1 MCIFQPPPAPEAPP
15 APAPAPAPPTAPAPT
30 TEELK
35 SNLDAGTIAK
45 KTEAKRV
52 GASKT
57 WLTKNK
63 PLAAAEIKRGAGT
76 FLSKNLGGT
85 PVQ

>member
-1 MCIFQPPPAPEAPP
+1 MCIFQPPPAPAVPP
-15 APAPAPAPPTAPAPT
+15 APATPSAPAPT

-52 GASKT
+52 GVSKT
-57 WLTKNK
+57 WLTKDK
-63 PLAAAEIKRGAGT
+63 PLAAADVKRGAGT

>member
-1 MCIFQPPPAPEAPP
+1 MCIFQPPPTPEAPP
-15 APAPAPAPPTAPAPT
+15 APATPSAPAPT

-52 GASKT
+52 GVSKT
-57 WLTKNK
+57 WLTKDK
-63 PLAAAEIKRGAGT
+63 TLAAADIKRGAGT

>member
-1 MCIFQPPPAPEAPP
+1 MCIFQPPPAPAVPP
-15 APAPAPAPPTAPAPT
+15 APATPSAPAPT

-57 WLTKNK
+57 WLTKDK
-63 PLAAAEIKRGAGT
+63 PLAAADIKRGAGT

>member
-15 APAPAPAPPTAPAPT
+15 APATPSAPAPT

-57 WLTKNK
+57 WLTKDK
-63 PLAAAEIKRGAGT
+63 PLAAADIKRGAGT

-85 PVQ
+85 PVQQL